1 MTRRRLRAVG
11 ALLPRPVQTR
21 LGWLLP
27 PTRSGTVG
35 ARILVEQESRLGAGH
50 PEYGRRPASHENRGI
65 RVTRGR
71 LAHPEH
77 ARLPLTRDDQAA
89 CRGTR
94 PPLPCDRPSRPA
106 ALPGRARGGPGC

>member
-21 LGWLLP
+21 LGWRLP

-35 ARILVEQESRLGAGH
+35 ARILVEQESRLRAGH
-50 PEYGRRPASHENRGI
+50 PEHRRRRASHENRGR

-89 CRGTR
+89 CRGNH
-94 PPLPCDRPSRPA
+94 PPLP
-106 ALPGRARGGPGC
+106 